1 MNDLKDRILDFL
13 CKKYGIVMKM
23 IPGYENVIYVY
34 DSHLGLQN
42 VYDVRDD
49 TKEMHIID
57 ILLLD
62 AQKHDIRV
70 LCRVKGW
77 VKVGLKTIMKKGS
90 TLESL
95 AVEMDLDV

>member
-13 CKKYGIVMKM
+13 CRKHGIMIKM

-34 DSHLGLQN
+34 DNHLGLQN

-49 TKEMHIID
+49 AKGMHIID

-62 AQKHDIRV
+62 AQKHDIRA
-70 LCRVKGW
+70 LCRVEGW
-77 VKVGLKTIMKKGS
+77 MKDRLKTIMKKGS